1 VAKKKGPTQAT
12 SGWLNTYADMIT
24 LMLCFFVM
32 LYDPSEA
39 DVVQMQ
45 QMTASIANDATGG
58 GQSLSAGRLSDL
70 GNNINS
76 LPSMDKGKALGQAVK
91 RAVSL
96 FAPEIKTNKIAI
108 TSDERG
114 LVITL
119 AADSFFREAS
129 AELNIEETRQTLLS
143 IAQFLSDDSLRD
155 REGRPRRFRIEGHTD
170 SGDTDPAQWK
180 SNWELS
186 TARAVNVLHYL
197 TDFGADE
204 KRFSVAG
211 FADTRALYTNETS
224 EGRAYN
230 RRVDIIILD
239 EGHF

>member
-1 VAKKKGPTQAT
+1 MGRKKKEASAAS
-12 SGWLNTYADMIT
+12 SGWLNTYADMVT

-32 LYDPSEA
+32 LYDPSEVDITQLA
-39 DVVQMQ
+39 T
-45 QMTASIANDATGG
+45 MTASVSNDLTGG
-58 GQSLSAGRLSDL
+58 GQSLAAGRLSDL
-70 GNNINS
+70 GNTINS
-76 LPSMDKGKALGQAVK
+76 LPSMEKGNSLGLAVK

-96 FAPEIKTNKIAI
+96 FAPDIKTNKISI

-119 AADSFFREAS
+119 AADSFFKVAS
-129 AELNIEETRQTLLS
+129 AELNIEETRDTLLRISQLLTDSS
-143 IAQFLSDDSLRD
+143 ISNK
-155 REGRPRRFRIEGHTD
+155 RFRIEGHTD
-170 SGDTDPAQWK
+170 SGNTNPELWP

-197 TDFGADE
+197 TDFGSDE

-211 FADTRALYTNETS
+211 YADTRPYYSNDTE

-239 EGHF
+239 DGHF

>member
-1 VAKKKGPTQAT
+1 MV
-12 SGWLNTYADMIT
+12 T
-24 LMLCFFVM
+24 LMMCFFVM
-32 LYDPSEA
+32 LYDPSAA
-39 DVVQMQ
+39 DVTVLAA
-45 QMTASIANDATGG
+45 MTASISGDPNGG
-58 GQSLSAGRLSDL
+58 GMSLAAGRMADL
-70 GNNINS
+70 GNTIDS
-76 LPSMDKGKALGQAVK
+76 MPSMEKGKSLGLAVK

-96 FAPEIKTNKIAI
+96 FAPDIKSNKISV

-119 AADSFFREAS
+119 AADSFFKPAS
-129 AELNIEETRQTLLS
+129 AELDIEETRETLLRIS
-143 IAQFLSDDSLRD
+143 QLLAS
-155 REGRPRRFRIEGHTD
+155 EGVATRRFRIEGHTD
-170 SGDTDPAQWK
+170 NGATDTAQWP

-211 FADTRALYTNETS
+211 YADTRPFYTNDTP

>member
-1 VAKKKGPTQAT
+1 MGRKKKPPVAAT
-12 SGWLNTYADMIT
+12 SGWLNTYADMVT
-24 LMLCFFVM
+24 LMMCFFVM

-39 DVVQMQ
+39 AAAQLEA
-45 QMTASIANDATGG
+45 MTVSISGDPSGG
-58 GQSLSAGRLSDL
+58 GMSLSAGHLSDL
-70 GNNINS
+70 GNTINS
-76 LPSMDKGKALGQAVK
+76 LPSMDKGKSLGLAVK
-91 RAVSL
+91 RAVSV
-96 FAPEIKTNKIAI
+96 FAPEIKTNKITI
-108 TSDERG
+108 SSDERG

-119 AADSFFREAS
+119 AADSFFKTGS
-129 AELNIEETRQTLLS
+129 ADLNIEETRETLLR
-143 IAQFLSDDSLRD
+143 IGQFLSANELSN
-155 REGRPRRFRIEGHTD
+155 RRFRIEGHTD
-170 SGDTDPAQWK
+170 TGNTDPAQWP

-211 FADTRALYTNETS
+211 YADTRPFYSNDTE

>member
-1 VAKKKGPTQAT
+1 MGRHKREPKPAT
-12 SGWLNTYADMIT
+12 AGWLTTYADMIT
-24 LMLCFFVM
+24 LCMCFFVM

-39 DVVQMQ
+39 AAAQVEA
-45 QMTASIANDATGG
+45 MTIAISGDPAGG
-58 GQSLSAGRLSDL
+58 GMSLSAGHMSDL

-76 LPSMDKGKALGQAVK
+76 LPSMDKGKSLGQAVK
-91 RAVSL
+91 RAVSA
-96 FAPEIKTNKIAI
+96 FAPDIKSNKITL

-119 AADSFFREAS
+119 AADSFFETGS
-129 AELNIEETRQTLLS
+129 ADLKIEETRETLLR
-143 IAQFLSDDSLRD
+143 IGQFLSAAELT
-155 REGRPRRFRIEGHTD
+155 ERRFRIEGHTD
-170 SGDTDPAQWK
+170 SGDTNPLKWP

-186 TARAVNVLHYL
+186 TARSVVVLHYL

-211 FADTRALYTNETS
+211 YADTRPFYSNDTA

>member
-1 VAKKKGPTQAT
+1 MGKKREAKAAT

-24 LMLCFFVM
+24 LCMCFFVM

-39 DVVQMQ
+39 DVVQIQ
-45 QMTASIANDATGG
+45 AMTAAISNDATGG
-58 GQSLSAGRLSDL
+58 GESLSAGRLSDL

-76 LPSMDKGKALGQAVK
+76 LPSMDKGKSLGQAVK

-96 FAPEIKTNKIAI
+96 FAPDVKTNKLAI

-119 AADSFFREAS
+119 AADSFFRTAS
-129 AELNIEETRQTLLS
+129 AELNIEETRETLLRL
-143 IAQFLSDDSLRD
+143 AQFLSGEDLAK
-155 REGRPRRFRIEGHTD
+155 RRFRIEGHTD
-170 SGDTDPAQWK
+170 TGDTDPAQWR

-186 TARAVNVLHYL
+186 AARAANVLHYL

-204 KRFSVAG
+204 QRFSIAG
-211 FADTRALYTNETS
+211 YADTRPFYSNDTA

>member
-1 VAKKKGPTQAT
+1 MGRKKKKASAAS
-12 SGWLNTYADMIT
+12 SGWLNTYADMVT

-32 LYDPSEA
+32 LYDPSEVDITQLA
-39 DVVQMQ
+39 T
-45 QMTASIANDATGG
+45 MTASVSNDLTGG
-58 GQSLSAGRLSDL
+58 GQSLAAGRLSDL
-70 GNNINS
+70 GNTINS
-76 LPSMDKGKALGQAVK
+76 LPSMEKGNSLGLAVK

-96 FAPEIKTNKIAI
+96 FAPDIKTNKISI

-119 AADSFFREAS
+119 AADSFFKVAS
-129 AELNIEETRQTLLS
+129 AELNIEETRDTLLRISQLLTDSS
-143 IAQFLSDDSLRD
+143 ISNK
-155 REGRPRRFRIEGHTD
+155 RFRIEGHTD
-170 SGDTDPAQWK
+170 SGNTNPELWP

-197 TDFGADE
+197 TDFGSDE

-211 FADTRALYTNETS
+211 YADTRPYYSNDTE

-239 EGHF
+239 DGHF

>member
-1 VAKKKGPTQAT
+1 MGRKKKGPTAAT

-24 LMLCFFVM
+24 LCMCFFVM

-39 DVVQMQ
+39 DVVQMAS
-45 QMTASIANDATGG
+45 MTAALNNEATGG
-58 GQSLSAGRLSDL
+58 GQSLAAGTLSDL
-70 GNNINS
+70 GNTINS
-76 LPSMDKGKALGQAVK
+76 MPSMEKGKSLGLAVK
-91 RAVSL
+91 KAVSM
-96 FAPEIKTNKIAI
+96 FAPDIKSSKITI

-119 AADSFFREAS
+119 AADSFFRTGS
-129 AELNIEETRQTLLS
+129 AELNIEETRDSLLR
-143 IAQFLSDDSLRD
+143 IGQFLSQDELK
-155 REGRPRRFRIEGHTD
+155 GRRFRIEGHTD
-170 SGDTDPAQWK
+170 TGDTDPAQWP

-186 TARAVNVLHYL
+186 SARAINVLHYL
-197 TDFGADE
+197 TYFGADE
-204 KRFSVAG
+204 KSFSVAG
-211 FADTRALYTNETS
+211 YADTRPFYSNDTA

>member
-1 VAKKKGPTQAT
+1 MGRKKREPTAA
-12 SGWLNTYADMIT
+12 SNGWLQTYGDTVT
-24 LMLCFFVM
+24 LLLSFFVM
-32 LYDPSEA
+32 LFNPSEV
-39 DVVQMQ
+39 DVTELATL
-45 QMTASIANDATGG
+45 TASISGDPTGG
-58 GQSLSAGRLSDL
+58 GRSLAAGRLSDL

-76 LPSMDKGKALGQAVK
+76 MPSMEKGRSLGLAVK

-96 FAPEIKTNKIAI
+96 FAPEIKSSKITI

-119 AADSFFREAS
+119 AADSFFRTAS
-129 AELNIEETRQTLLS
+129 AELNIEETRGTLLKL
-143 IAQFLSDDSLRD
+143 AGFLSD
-155 REGRPRRFRIEGHTD
+155 EGLASRRFRIEGHTD
-170 SGDTDPAQWK
+170 AGDTDPEVWP

-186 TARAVNVLHYL
+186 AARAINVLHYL

-204 KRFSVAG
+204 SRFSVAG
-211 FADTRALYTNETS
+211 YADTRPFYSNDTP

-230 RRVDIIILD
+230 RRVDVIILD

>member
-1 VAKKKGPTQAT
+1 MGRKKKEPTAAT

-24 LMLCFFVM
+24 LCMCFFVM

-45 QMTASIANDATGG
+45 QMTASISNEATGG

-76 LPSMDKGKALGQAVK
+76 LPAMDKGKSLGSAVK

-96 FAPEIKTNKIAI
+96 YAPENKTNKIAI

-119 AADSFFREAS
+119 AADSFFKTAS
-129 AELNIEETRQTLLS
+129 AELNIEETRETLLQIGQLLAS
-143 IAQFLSDDSLRD
+143 SELAD
-155 REGRPRRFRIEGHTD
+155 RRFRIEGHTD
-170 SGDTDPAQWK
+170 SGDTDPAQWA

-186 TARAVNVLHYL
+186 TSRAVNVLHYL

-204 KRFSVAG
+204 SRFSVAG
-211 FADTRALYTNETS
+211 YADTRPFYSNETA

>member
-1 VAKKKGPTQAT
+1 MAKKRKAPSAA
-12 SGWLNTYADMIT
+12 SNGWLNTYADMVT
-24 LMLCFFVM
+24 LMMCFFVM
-32 LYDPSEA
+32 LYDPSEVDITQLA
-39 DVVQMQ
+39 T
-45 QMTASIANDATGG
+45 MTASIAGDPTGG
-58 GQSLSAGRLSDL
+58 GQSLTAGRLSDL
-70 GNNINS
+70 GNTINS
-76 LPSMDKGKALGQAVK
+76 MPSVEKGRSLGLTVK

-96 FAPEIKTNKIAI
+96 FAPEIKTNKISI

-119 AADSFFREAS
+119 AADTFFRTAS
-129 AELNIEETRQTLLS
+129 AELNIEETRETLLR
-143 IAQFLSDDSLRD
+143 IAQFLSDPELSQ
-155 REGRPRRFRIEGHTD
+155 RRFRIEGHTD

-186 TARAVNVLHYL
+186 AARSLSVLHYL

-204 KRFSVAG
+204 DRFSVAG
-211 FADTRALYTNETS
+211 YADNRPYYSNDTA

>member
-1 VAKKKGPTQAT
+1 MGRKKKAPVAAT
-12 SGWLNTYADMIT
+12 SGWLNTYADMVT
-24 LMLCFFVM
+24 LMMCFFVM

-39 DVVQMQ
+39 AAAQLEA
-45 QMTASIANDATGG
+45 MTISMPGDPTAGG
-58 GQSLSAGRLSDL
+58 KSLSAGHLSDL
-70 GNNINS
+70 GNSINS
-76 LPSMDKGKALGQAVK
+76 LPSMEKGKSLGLAKK

-96 FAPEIKTNKIAI
+96 FAPDIKSNKITI

-114 LVITL
+114 LVISL
-119 AADSFFREAS
+119 ASDSFFGIGS
-129 AELNIEETRQTLLS
+129 ADLKIEETRETLLRVS
-143 IAQFLSDDSLRD
+143 QLLSSDELKT
-155 REGRPRRFRIEGHTD
+155 RRFRIEGHTD
-170 SGDTDPAQWK
+170 ASDTDTSKWP

-186 TARAVNVLHYL
+186 TARSVNTLHYL
-197 TDFGADE
+197 TDFGVDE

-211 FADTRALYTNETS
+211 YADTRPFYTNDTA

>member
-1 VAKKKGPTQAT
+1 MGRKKKAPIGA
-12 SGWLNTYADMIT
+12 SMGWLNTYADMVT
-24 LMLCFFVM
+24 LMMCFFVM

-39 DVVQMQ
+39 AAAQVEA
-45 QMTASIANDATGG
+45 MTVSISGDPAGG
-58 GQSLSAGRLSDL
+58 GMSLSAGHLSDL
-70 GNNINS
+70 GNTINS
-76 LPSMDKGKALGQAVK
+76 LPSMDKGKSLGTAVK
-91 RAVSL
+91 KAVSV
-96 FAPEIKTNKIAI
+96 FAPEIKSKKITL

-119 AADSFFREAS
+119 AADSFFKTGS
-129 AELNIEETRQTLLS
+129 AELNIEDTRETLLR
-143 IAQFLSDDSLRD
+143 IGQFLSSQELSS
-155 REGRPRRFRIEGHTD
+155 RRFRIEGHTD
-170 SGDTDPAQWK
+170 AGDTNPAQWP

-186 TARAVNVLHYL
+186 TARSVTVLHYL

-211 FADTRALYTNETS
+211 YADTRPFYSNDTA

>member
-1 VAKKKGPTQAT
+1 MGKKKKEAAAAGT
-12 SGWLNTYADMIT
+12 GWLNTYADMVT

-32 LYDPSEA
+32 LYDPSEVDITQLA
-39 DVVQMQ
+39 T
-45 QMTASIANDATGG
+45 MTASVSNDKTGG
-58 GQSLSAGRLSDL
+58 GQSLAAGRLSDL
-70 GNNINS
+70 GNTINS
-76 LPSMDKGKALGQAVK
+76 LPSMEKGNSLGLAVK

-96 FAPEIKTNKIAI
+96 FAPDIKSNKISI

-119 AADSFFREAS
+119 AADSFFKVAS
-129 AELNIEETRQTLLS
+129 AELNIEETRDTLLRISQLLTDPS
-143 IAQFLSDDSLRD
+143 IKDK
-155 REGRPRRFRIEGHTD
+155 RFRVEGHTD
-170 SGDTDPAQWK
+170 SGNTDPALWP

-186 TARAVNVLHYL
+186 AARAVNVLHYL
-197 TDFGADE
+197 TDFGSEE

-211 FADTRALYTNETS
+211 YADTRPYYSNDTE

-239 EGHF
+239 DGHF

>member
-1 VAKKKGPTQAT
+1 MGKKREAKAAS

-24 LMLCFFVM
+24 LCMCFFVM

-39 DVVQMQ
+39 DVVQIQ
-45 QMTASIANDATGG
+45 AMTAAISNDATGG

-76 LPSMDKGKALGQAVK
+76 LPSMDKGKSLGSAVK

-96 FAPEIKTNKIAI
+96 FAPDIKTNKLAI

-119 AADSFFREAS
+119 ASDSFFATGS
-129 AELNIEETRQTLLS
+129 AVLNIEETRDTLLRV
-143 IAQFLSDDSLRD
+143 AQFLSQDALK
-155 REGRPRRFRIEGHTD
+155 GRRFRIEGHTD
-170 SGDTDPAQWK
+170 SGDVDTAQWP

-186 TARAVNVLHYL
+186 TARAVNTLHYL

-211 FADTRALYTNETS
+211 YADTRPFYSNDTP